1 MSYSDPSFNTITKT
15 LTTSLESF
23 TNAFVSIA
31 GSILGALLLL
41 LTGWLVA
48 RFVRYMLLKFLNVV
62 QFDTLAEK
70 LNLQDMLNKA
80 NIQLTPSAVIAK
92 FVYWIIL
99 LLFFIITTN
108 FLGWTVISEKLNEF
122 INFLPTLLSGIVL
135 FVFGYYITSFLRDI
149 ILAATSSL
157 GIGAGR
163 MIAGF
168 VFYFFLIVVTI
179 TALDQIGI
187 NTNIITSNVVMIL
200 GAILGAA
207 AISYGFASRD
217 ILANILA
224 AFFSR
229 KTFQEGQIIRVD
241 SVQGE
246 IIQSNN
252 ISVTV
257 EVPSGD
263 KVIIPM
269 KELISKKIYII
280 IPKEP
285 EPNEIEFD
293 IDIADDVMREI
304 DNNTTDVEDL

>member
-1 MSYSDPSFNTITKT
+1 MMDK
-15 LTTSLESF
+15 
-23 TNAFVSIA
+23 ASIQ
-31 GSILGALLLL
+31 
-41 LTGWLVA
+41 
-48 RFVRYMLLKFLNVV
+48 M
-62 QFDTLAEK
+62 
-70 LNLQDMLNKA
+70 
-80 NIQLTPSAVIAK
+80 TPSALIAK
-92 FVYWIIL
+92 FIYWIIL

-122 INFLPTLLSGIVL
+122 ISFLPTLLSGMVL
-135 FVFGYYITSFLRDI
+135 FILGYYITSFLRDI

-157 GIGAGR
+157 GIGGGR

-168 VFYFFLIVVTI
+168 VFYFFLIIVTI

-229 KTFQEGQIIRVD
+229 KTFQEGQTIRVD
-241 SVQGE
+241 DVQGE
-246 IIQSNN
+246 IIQVDS
-252 ISVTV
+252 ISVTL
-257 EVPSGD
+257 ETHTGD
-263 KVIIPM
+263 KVVVPT

-280 IPKEP
+280 EPKESMP
-285 EPNEIEFD
+285 SELEFD
-293 IDIADDVMREI
+293 INIVDEVMKEI
-304 DNNTTDVEDL
+304 DEKSEGENSKDA